1 MKINFEI
8 ELNED
13 DNAIKVQVFVIVQN
27 LVVNCD
33 LENLTASLEPSN
45 ERVPCRVCQLTCESQ
60 SEKT

>member
-1 MKINFEI
+1 MKM
-8 ELNED
+8 LKYT
-13 DNAIKVQVFVIVQN
+13 IKVQVCIFVLI